1 LLTFSQTQTRD
12 DACGASRDRPRAP
25 QPDLNLNF
33 VECSGVVSTE
43 QLGALAALAAQRVRM
58 LKSDSL
64 NIERG
69 GALA

>member
-1 LLTFSQTQTRD
+1 M
-12 DACGASRDRPRAP
+12 RAEQAVTVLVRHSP
-25 QPDLNLNF
+25 TLNLNF